1 MTPETRSYL
10 AGEFGKAT
18 GHPVRWADEAVG
30 GDFEGRETTL
40 EIFDVPEDDQEKLF
54 LELAPQRKQARQL
67 LGERSLAAPVPYA
80 RGHVAPLP
88 PSSKRGV
95 AVNAYDA
102 GAWTNLRPSA
112 VLSPEFHAAFDR
124 RSARP
129 AAQRG

>member
-67 LGERSLAAPVPYA
+67 LGERLRLLFHTPEATTLHYPQV
-80 RGHVAPLP
+80 RRE
-88 PSSKRGV
+88 SK
-95 AVNAYDA
+95 
-102 GAWTNLRPSA
+102 
-112 VLSPEFHAAFDR
+112 
-124 RSARP
+124 
-129 AAQRG
+129 